1 MTEPYV
7 KIINTWLKNH
17 LYVDEPFVVF
27 GQNVSAG
34 SRLSGLT
41 RGLDNKGGLQMINT
55 PNCEN
60 AMVGFGFGMML
71 KGVNSCF
78 IVKQHDFLL
87 LTLDQIV
94 NTYNMLRLDQPEAS
108 FTIICVVV
116 DSGYE
121 GPQSRLNN
129 LSEFCSLADIPTYA
143 INSSQDVNAVFP
155 QLFSPGFRI
164 IALSQRLFR
173 QPMLDLG
180 AVAKGDGVTHH
191 FTGEDLTVVSFNF
204 SLPQAHQLTLTAGE
218 RGLSCDLISYSHA
231 MPRDWSLV
239 LQSALKT
246 NKVVI
251 LDDSRSLNRSSD
263 RLRLALYEN
272 VPGVKIL
279 ALQKQPSV
287 DAIPPNADQFDVD
300 AGAILNEL
308 FPTVKH
314 HELESNSC
322 EK

>member
-1 MTEPYV
+1 MTEAYV
-7 KIINTWLKNH
+7 TTINNWLKDNM
-17 LYVDEPFVVF
+17 YVEEPFIVF

-41 RGLDNKGGLQMINT
+41 RGLDTKGGLQMINT

-87 LTLDQIV
+87 LTLDHIV
-94 NTYNMLRLDQPEAS
+94 NTYNMLRLNAPKAS
-108 FTIICVVV
+108 FTIICIVV

-129 LSEFCSLADIPTYA
+129 LGEFCSLADIPTYA
-143 INSSQDVNAVFP
+143 INSAQDVSAVFP
-155 QLFSPGFRI
+155 QLFAPGFRI

-173 QPMLDLG
+173 QPILDLG
-180 AVAKGDGVTHH
+180 EVESGDGVTQH
-191 FTGEDLTVVSFNF
+191 FSGEDLTVVSFNF
-204 SLPQAHQLTLTAGE
+204 SLPQANEICEAAAEKGF
-218 RGLSCDLISYSHA
+218 SSDLIAYSHA

-239 LQSALKT
+239 IRSALKT

-251 LDDSRSLNRSSD
+251 LDDSRSVNRSSD
-263 RLRLALYEN
+263 RLRIALYEQ

-279 ALQKQPSV
+279 ARQKQPTV
-287 DAIPPNADQFDVD
+287 DAIPPNADRFEV
-300 AGAILNEL
+300 AVETILNQL
-308 FPTVKH
+308 FADAQQGQ
-314 HELESNSC
+314 LESNSC